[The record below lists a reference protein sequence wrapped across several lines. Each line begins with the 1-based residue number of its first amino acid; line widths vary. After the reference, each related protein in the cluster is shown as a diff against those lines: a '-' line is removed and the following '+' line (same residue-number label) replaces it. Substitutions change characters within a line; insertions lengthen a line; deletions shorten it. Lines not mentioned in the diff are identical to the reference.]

1 MADYLASLGW
11 TPVVLCSTAWLRL
24 TGVNS
29 HVKCHFHS
37 NTYFRLDRTDAQFV
51 DIIHTAGYWVYFDQC
66 IIFFHDFL
74 TFYPR
79 LEHPLPV
86 VMWTS
91 GPMEARRLNLDAKKG
106 KIFLTID

>member
-66 IIFFHDFL
+66 IIFF
-74 TFYPR
+74 
-79 LEHPLPV
+79 
-86 VMWTS
+86 M
-91 GPMEARRLNLDAKKG
+91 
-106 KIFLTID
+106 IFLLSIQGWNIHSQWSCGHLAQWRQGASTWMRKKVKYF